1 MNLIQ
6 YFKNNQNLLLATIIV
21 CVIAIILFVGV
32 ILLRKHMRAKKAYK
46 EQLESATE
54 ALAKLPHSEAQD
66 HLFLDP
72 VLCEE
77 TRLDNQ
83 LAVDNQDESVKTDGV
98 LDCEDKNDEK
108 VDASNTAGTENAA
121 TANETVEK
129 TSPTDD
135 IKVKEEPK
143 KQSSS
148 RQAEVKNDK
157 FIPTRPNNKTQAE
170 KPVKYSGKWL
180 IYVDNGRYGANL
192 VASNGEVLLRT
203 ETYTALSG
211 IKSGIETIKN
221 NVAKNNFAISL
232 DKNGN
237 YFFKLY
243 SSSTRLLC
251 ISEGYSTK
259 AVCESAIESVK
270 RFAKTAVIE
279 IKKEEK
285 PADSEA

>member
-1 MNLIQ
+1 MDLIQ
-6 YFKNNQNLLLATIIV
+6 YFKDNQNLLLVTIIV

-32 ILLRKHMRAKKAYK
+32 ILLRRYVRAKKAYK

-54 ALAKLPHSEAQD
+54 ALSKLPHTEAQN

-72 VLCEE
+72 ELCEE
-77 TRLDNQ
+77 TRRDNQ
-83 LAVDNQDESVKTDGV
+83 LAVDSQEEPIKT
-98 LDCEDKNDEK
+98 EDACDSTDTNDEI
-108 VDASNTAGTENAA
+108 DGALNSDTAKTATTVSKNA
-121 TANETVEK
+121 ETKSV
-129 TSPTDD
+129 TDD
-135 IKVKEEPK
+135 NKVQEEPK

-148 RQAEVKNDK
+148 KQTEVKNNK
-157 FIPTRPNNKTQAE
+157 FVPTRPENKTQTE

-279 IKKEEK
+279 IKKEEQ